1 MKNFQNGYKEKEKT
15 SGNYAELKNCK
26 VYFNQLPELT
36 FSTASVVTWDTRW
49 SNAYLTTPH
58 IPNARPY
65 IFDLEPIERTT
76 ARATAES
83 LKRTLQREAI
93 RFVGLPLHEF
103 KPRMEYIIRDWLVYN
118 ANYREW
124 TVDLSEIQH
133 ENSPSSWKLALTL
146 DRETVEI
153 EFTITT

>member
-1 MKNFQNGYKEKEKT
+1 M
-15 SGNYAELKNCK
+15 
-26 VYFNQLPELT
+26 
-36 FSTASVVTWDTRW
+36 TWDSRW
-49 SNAYLTTPH
+49 NAAYFTTPH
-58 IPNARPY
+58 IARPY

-93 RFVGLPLHEF
+93 RFIGLPLYEF
-103 KPRMEYIIRDWLVYN
+103 KPRMELMIRDWLVYN
-118 ANYREW
+118 GNHREW
-124 TVDLSEIQH
+124 SFELSEVQH